1 MSTAA
6 ATLDQDVWRNN
17 MLSGL
22 TRQATAGGLGSVD
35 AQKQAYA
42 RIYDLVQLQA
52 ASLAYVD
59 TFMVLTVISGIMFFL
74 AFILKK
80 NDLHSGGHVAVERV
94 RVTGERG

>member
-1 MSTAA
+1 
-6 ATLDQDVWRNN
+6 

-59 TFMVLTVISGIMFFL
+59 TFMSNAPTSFFD
-74 AFILKK
+74 ARCYVP
-80 NDLHSGGHVAVERV
+80 SGGDLF
-94 RVTGERG
+94 